1 MRIGV
6 LTFSNAL
13 NLGAALQAFSLQKTL
28 EQMGHDTDLIDYQCP
43 AIDAMHKL
51 LPVLKAGLTVKARI
65 YNLIYNL
72 VFFPR
77 RLNYKRF
84 QRGLKKSKKYS
95 RETISASNGVYDVF
109 ITGSDQVFNLKL
121 TGNDSSYYLDFVQS
135 GKKVSYAASLGV
147 YLPERKQDYQNYLKS
162 FDHLSVRE
170 NASAQLFQQEM
181 GIAAEVVPDPVFLH
195 TSEEWKAL
203 LGIREK
209 KREKYILVYSL
220 VEDKGLYE
228 IANKIAKEKGYQIYV
243 ITKALRPM
251 GKADKY
257 LRNAG
262 PYEFVELMAGAE
274 YVVTNSFHGTA
285 FSLIF
290 KKQFTVL
297 LPQTVPDRIENLLR
311 AVNLLERAISTVKD
325 IPGSGINYA
334 EIEDLIDRMK
344 ETGIDYLENA
354 IANTQPGRGVVL

>member
-170 NASAQLFQQEM
+170 NSSAQLFQQEM

-290 KKQFTVL
+290 KKQFEVVL
-297 LPQTVPDRIENLLR
+297 PPVAQERI
-311 AVNLLERAISTVKD
+311 VNLLESIHLDHRIHTGDKVLADAKVDYSVYLDQIHGFKD
-325 IPGSGINYA
+325 QG
-334 EIEDLIDRMK
+334 M
-344 ETGIDYLENA
+344 TYLNA
-354 IANTQPGRGVVL
+354 VLK